1 MFTVLGKDQ
10 AWPFRPSRDLR
21 PFLLRLHLRQR
32 GEDKERRRLRGGR
45 PNHGGGKT
53 EEIAG
58 REAAAARGGRDGEG
72 VRRSTQAAHGGTQER
87 NGGGQ
92 SGAAG

>member
-58 REAAAARGGRDGEG
+58 REAAAARWREGEG
-72 VRRSTQAAHGGTQER
+72 VRRSTQAAHGGTQGR

-92 SGAAG
+92 S

>member
-32 GEDKERRRLRGGR
+32 GEDKERRRLRSGR

-58 REAAAARGGRDGEG
+58 RKAAAARRREGEG

-92 SGAAG
+92 SRAAG